1 MGWIKIG
8 ASSDTPAWPISS
20 AWLVAGRHAVL
31 QSWQRTSAAGRLARR
46 LEGNSMVVGV
56 EEMANT
62 LPYSLSD
69 SGMVQYE
76 ERIDFAREVGYILQQ
91 LFAC

>member
-1 MGWIKIG
+1 M
-8 ASSDTPAWPISS
+8 P
-20 AWLVAGRHAVL
+20 
-31 QSWQRTSAAGRLARR
+31 QSWQHAFAAGRLARQ